1 MNRMD
6 IPIGRENAITRAE
19 LAVAWEC
26 SDREARRMIAELR
39 SAPGNDGY
47 AILSTSTSPSGY
59 WRSNDPEE
67 ISRFI
72 RETEARAKN
81 VFLSLKDAKR
91 VLTTITG
98 AGQVQMQF

>member
-19 LAVAWEC
+19 LAAACGC

-39 SAPGNDGY
+39 ATPGTDGY
-47 AILSTSTSPSGY
+47 AILSTSTNPSGY
-59 WRSNDPEE
+59 WRSNDPAE
-67 ISRFI
+67 IERFI

-81 VFLSLKDAKR
+81 IFNSLKDAKR
-91 VLTTITG
+91 VLTTINGTG
-98 AGQVQMQF
+98 QMQMQF